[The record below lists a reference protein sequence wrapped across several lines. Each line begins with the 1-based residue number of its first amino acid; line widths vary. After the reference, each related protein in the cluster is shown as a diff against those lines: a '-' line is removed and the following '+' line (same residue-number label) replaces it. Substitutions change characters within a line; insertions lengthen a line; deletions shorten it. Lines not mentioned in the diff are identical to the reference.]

1 MYKRQAQ
8 ESTYKWS
15 ELNDLSDSWF
25 HRPFPKGILKGTR
38 GDGISTVTLSTA
50 KGPVK
55 VSAPWVEAGLAVTQS
70 LEDAGPSKGQWKI
83 SHTQS
88 GLGIPVSFPTVAL
101 AQKFGEWLITFGV
114 DWTRPITKL
123 PDGMSGEDL
132 DSVGKWMN
140 QQALTPSVA
149 QITEYDKQR
158 RR

>member
-1 MYKRQAQ
+1 MCIR
-8 ESTYKWS
+8 
-15 ELNDLSDSWF
+15 D
-25 HRPFPKGILKGTR
+25 R
-38 GDGISTVTLSTA
+38 STA

-101 AQKFGEWLITFGV
+101 AQKFGEWLITFGF

-123 PDGMSGEDL
+123 PDGMSERRMFPERTDFL
-132 DSVGKWMN
+132 ARDK
-140 QQALTPSVA
+140 A
-149 QITEYDKQR
+149 QKHELSLIHIC
-158 RR
+158 